1 MLSYL
6 FFFLAGSA
14 NAFMDTFLFR
24 ADRSI
29 FKHIGIEKLSPMY
42 TWMTYKPFLGIVRL
56 DFWHIAKYFMMGFFA
71 LAVYFGGS
79 KLGFWD
85 LLIYPMC
92 WHFGFTLFWDYILY
106 RPKD

>member
-42 TWMTYKPFLGIVRL
+42 TWMTYKNFLGIVRL
-56 DFWHIAKYFMMGFFA
+56 DPWHIAKYFWLGFTI
-71 LAVYFGGS
+71 LAVYFYKPFLGG
-79 KLGFWD
+79 WD
-85 LLIYPMC
+85 IIMFSLC
-92 WHFGFTLFWDYILY
+92 WHFGFELFWSKILY
-106 RPKD
+106 KP